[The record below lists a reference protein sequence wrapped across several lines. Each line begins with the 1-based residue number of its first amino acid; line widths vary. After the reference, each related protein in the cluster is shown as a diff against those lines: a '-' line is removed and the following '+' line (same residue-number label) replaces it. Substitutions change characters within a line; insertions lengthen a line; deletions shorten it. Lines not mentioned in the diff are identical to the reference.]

1 MVLAIPHSKVR
12 VNYQSC
18 SRKHSVNCV
27 KRIKTVSWEHQNSYS
42 FINLFHQYL
51 PIFNINLRSLVAR
64 DLLEFHFSRDLIRTL
79 EDII

>member
-18 SRKHSVNCV
+18 SRKHSANCV